1 MSDDTPLA
9 GRCSPISSWPVIREA
24 MENDP
29 EARAKAQALSERV
42 MARLNEVAESISAG
56 LESVPRALGSWG
68 NEDRALSCV
77 STWSPPEPQPKVP
90 AGPAEG
96 QDTNSRVAAFLR
108 DRPHATSRET
118 AEEIGKSDQR
128 VRTTSAWKEHRK
140 KLREQ
145 QQEPEVGA
153 RPMTPAMLAVID
165 SKDRDPAE
173 IAAERELQ
181 ETQEESIEV
190 LERKY
195 LEGANRQQESAIL

>member
-1 MSDDTPLA
+1 M
-9 GRCSPISSWPVIREA
+9 G
-24 MENDP
+24 
-29 EARAKAQALSERV
+29 ER
-42 MARLNEVAESISAG
+42 
-56 LESVPRALGSWG
+56 GSC
-68 NEDRALSCV
+68 LSCV

-96 QDTNSRVAAFLR
+96 QDTNSGVAAFLR

-145 QQEPEVGA
+145 RQKPEVHT
-153 RPMTPAMLAVID
+153 RPLTPAMLAVID

-181 ETQEESIEV
+181 ETQRSRSRYSNGSTWKGLTDSRKLRFYKLSPADKEHEV
-190 LERKY
+190 RAWHLTGER
-195 LEGANRQQESAIL
+195 GD